1 VIARAQCD
9 HPEPRR
15 TRVKLPSG
23 AVLLRCGVC
32 AMVYGTGYSARGWHL
47 PDEDEGMIFSARSL
61 LNPYGAGP
69 PPPEESA
76 MRNAMS
82 AAFLEEVLAEEGD
95 GDPEYARGL
104 YVIAADLFVRTELP
118 EITRAS
124 LAVLMAVCAGRLGL
138 PELHPDAYRMH
149 EVCLCCNKERGEH
162 AAGTPWPSNTG
173 CPS

>member
-1 VIARAQCD
+1 
-9 HPEPRR
+9 
-15 TRVKLPSG
+15 
-23 AVLLRCGVC
+23 
-32 AMVYGTGYSARGWHL
+32 MVHSSNAFERGWHL
-47 PDEDEGMIFSARSL
+47 PDEDEGLIFSARAL

-69 PPPEESA
+69 PPLEEAA

-82 AAFLEEVLAEEGD
+82 SAFLEAVLAEEGD

-104 YVIAADLFVRTELP
+104 YAIASDLFVRTELP

-124 LAVLMAVCAGRLGL
+124 LAVLMAECAGRLGL
-138 PELHPDAYRMH
+138 PELHPDAYLMH
-149 EVCLCCNKERGEH
+149 ELCPCCSKERGEH